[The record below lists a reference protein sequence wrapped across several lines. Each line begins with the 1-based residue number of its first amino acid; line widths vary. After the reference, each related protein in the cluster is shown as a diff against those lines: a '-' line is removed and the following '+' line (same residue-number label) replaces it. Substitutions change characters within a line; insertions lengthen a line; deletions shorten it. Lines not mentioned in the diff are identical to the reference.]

1 MRDCKPIDTVERTTI
16 LAGLLAGDERPPNP
30 FGDADLA
37 ALWVHQMGASVATAL
52 REGSSDAL
60 AKPTELQ
67 KALDRHGI
75 TSFFD
80 LFEHPAPPA
89 VIMAEVRRY
98 ARQLMT
104 LGADEFPPEVARAL
118 SALADLC
125 SATGKSGGASRQG
138 TVGTNLGRWCLAQS
152 WLDDRT
158 REMVRQRLAR
168 LLKAEHG

>member
-52 REGSSDAL
+52 RESASGAL
-60 AKPTELQ
+60 AKPTEQ
-67 KALDRHGI
+67 QQALDRHGI
-75 TSFFD
+75 TNFFE

-89 VIMAEVRRY
+89 AIVAEVRRY
-98 ARQLMT
+98 ARQLMA
-104 LGADEFPPEVARAL
+104 LGVDEFPPEVARAL

-125 SATGKSGGASRQG
+125 AATGETASASHQG
-138 TVGTNLGRWCLAQS
+138 TAGTNLGRWCLAQS

-158 REMVRQRLAR
+158 REIVRQRLAC
-168 LLKAEHG
+168 LLKAENG

>member
-60 AKPTELQ
+60 AKPTEQ
-67 KALDRHGI
+67 QQALDRHGI

-104 LGADEFPPEVARAL
+104 LGADEFPRRWRARYPRSPICAR
-118 SALADLC
+118 
-125 SATGKSGGASRQG
+125 RQG
-138 TVGTNLGRWCLAQS
+138 RAEARPAKGRSAPTLDVGVWRSPGWTTEPGRW
-152 WLDDRT
+152 
-158 REMVRQRLAR
+158 
-168 LLKAEHG
+168 